1 MRPVREWER
10 VCPTC
15 NGRGIVGKDSLC
27 PKCKGERY
35 IPKVVW
41 GRG

>member
-1 MRPVREWER
+1 MRAVREYER

-15 NGRGIVGKDSLC
+15 NGRGIVAKDSLC

-35 IPKVVW
+35 IPNPVKLS
-41 GRG
+41 